1 MIATCGF
8 PRVGDKEELA
18 LRLIGGVPTT
28 GNELVEK
35 SDGRIG
41 AGAVYALL
49 GKLDSEG
56 WLKREGRWYSL
67 TRRGWRLLHALD
79 VAAKAFSDG
88 SLED

>member
-1 MIATCGF
+1 MIATSGF

-35 SDGRIG
+35 SEGQIG
-41 AGAVYALL
+41 AGTVYGMLS
-49 GKLDSEG
+49 KLDADG

-67 TRRGWRLLHALD
+67 SPKGWRLLCALD
-79 VAAKAFSDG
+79 VAAKAFFAGEFQD
-88 SLED
+88 